1 MGVGSVHLI
10 ADPAEPLDQIA
21 PAVPL
26 RTRPAPVAAPHRP
39 LSSRIA
45 WGKVA
50 MVGAAGTVVLK
61 LSGTRSPTARRL
73 GTVSAVVT
81 FAAALAELTEQA
93 RLA

>member
-1 MGVGSVHLI
+1 MGVGAVHLI
-10 ADPAEPLDQIA
+10 ADPAERVDQI
-21 PAVPL
+21 PPTVPP
-26 RTRPAPVAAPHRP
+26 RIRPAPVAPPYRP

-81 FAAALAELTEQA
+81 LAATLAELTEQA